1 MKIKKLAIKSH
12 NSRATPGE
20 ILTNVYK
27 YINFHKS
34 KGFFG
39 FVIAKSKE
47 KKLVVLLL
55 SFGLFCSQRF
65 LL

>member
-27 YINFHKS
+27 YINFTKV
-34 KGFFG
+34 KDFLG
-39 FVIAKSKE
+39 
-47 KKLVVLLL
+47 LL
-55 SFGLFCSQRF
+55 
-65 LL
+65 